1 MGVLWIGISFWPKP
15 GKSSDES
22 SKNYGLRA
30 PLKSGDYELSVDFE
44 LNVREQKKRLTHQDL
59 HMTSVDLK
67 TLMGVKRYTL
77 DDKIAVTMKEKVED
91 ARHTVINR
99 QILQKKKYN
108 THEIK

>member
-1 MGVLWIGISFWPKP
+1 
-15 GKSSDES
+15 
-22 SKNYGLRA
+22 
-30 PLKSGDYELSVDFE
+30 
-44 LNVREQKKRLTHQDL
+44 
-59 HMTSVDLK
+59 MTSVDLK